1 MNNSILNEESLQMN
15 NFSKDLSLYPN
26 SNFTIYHYS
35 ENTTE
40 NATFFETENFQ
51 NLIYI
56 IDYQYKTIFFNHQF
70 EFFFTKLTGLAIQVG
85 DDTFSTIKLFDSSD
99 FKTNTQM
106 AFAGKTTVFEKE
118 FEIEK
123 IVHVFKIVANPFFN
137 SQKEQVGVVF
147 HFKNIT
153 QVKSIETELQIT
165 NRELNLLN
173 YIDEVI
179 LRTNNEQELVQYVC
193 NILTDVG
200 NYHLAW
206 FGFMDSS
213 LLSLN
218 QMVKS
223 IAKAGKE
230 PTLFNDLGFDLSNQN
245 SSLLGT
251 TLLQGKNLIVNNI
264 ETENCSENW
273 WVLAKQNQIK
283 SLAVIPLLIDNQ
295 SISCLVLYSNEIDK
309 FTLREVVM
317 LERIT
322 KNVVFA
328 INSIRINNE
337 KLKAEEA
344 LKKSN
349 ERFEYATKATF
360 DAIWDWDIQNN
371 THYWGEGFEKLFG
384 YKSGTYSV
392 DFLDWKQNIH
402 PSDRDRVVES
412 LKAITQNSEIVHWQE
427 SYQFKKAN
435 NEYAYVLDKA
445 YILKDKNGKPIR
457 MIGAMQ
463 DITAQRNEEQKLK
476 LFASVITN
484 ANDSVII
491 SKINPK
497 EVLNSEIVY
506 VNNAFCNMIGYS
518 ESEIIG
524 RYPFFISVDNANLN
538 SIQELKFKME
548 KLENFEMELLNY
560 KKDGTPMWVNFSAVP
575 VANEKGHY
583 SHWVSIQR
591 DITER
596 KIVDEEKEV
605 FYKIIKAMNDA
616 EFLDEG
622 LYNIL
627 KIICLKF
634 KFSYAEVWVINFDKS
649 KLMYRNN
656 WQLNQNMSLMD
667 GFENIIEAKLGN
679 GIAGITWQ
687 EKDFVIWNDLQNS
700 PLNRK
705 ELAKDA
711 GLQSVIGI
719 PIFFNGEI
727 ISIISLFSET
737 KLTDYQT
744 QSKLLKAISNQLGTY
759 IQKSKTEDELNRF
772 FNLSPDLLCIV
783 GYDGYFKKINTA
795 VVELLGYTSQ
805 EILNN
810 PLIDFVHPLDKELT
824 MQKRAQIQAGN
835 ILVNFEN
842 RYIAKNGDVK
852 WLSWTTIPIQNE
864 GLTFGVAK
872 DVTERKMMED
882 ERKDLIQELTRSN
895 MELKQ
900 FSYIT
905 SHNMR
910 SPLTNLMAISNLIDT
925 STITDK
931 STVELI
937 EGFKTSTVHLNE
949 TLNDLIKILIIKE
962 NTNIELENVV
972 FAEVLNTV
980 TNSITSIIKN
990 AHAKIEYNFET
1001 VSSILFNCS
1010 YLESILLNLIT
1021 NAIKYAHP
1029 DRNPIIKVSTKYE
1042 NGKVNLIFEDNGLG
1056 FNEEKV
1062 KGKIFGLYQKFHH
1075 HPDSKGIGLYLVH
1088 SQINALG
1095 GSIDVTS
1102 QENIGTKFIITFA
1115 QK

>member
-1 MNNSILNEESLQMN
+1 MNNSILHDSLQNN
-15 NFSKDLSLYPN
+15 NFNKDLSLN
-26 SNFTIYHYS
+26 SNVNFTINYYS
-35 ENTTE
+35 ENTVE
-40 NATFFETENFQ
+40 NDTPAEIEQFQ
-51 NLIYI
+51 NLIYV
-56 IDYQYKTIFFNHQF
+56 IDNQFKTVFFNNQF
-70 EFFFTKLTGLAIQVG
+70 EHFITKFIGLAIQIG
-85 DDTFSTIKLFDSSD
+85 DDIFSQINLFNSPYFIS
-99 FKTNTQM
+99 QIQIVL
-106 AFAGKTTVFEKE
+106 AGKTTVFEQ
-118 FEIEK
+118 EIEIDK
-123 IVHVFKIVANPFFN
+123 ALHRFKIIANPFYN
-137 SQKEQVGVVF
+137 NKQEQVGVFF

-153 QVKSIETELQIT
+153 KVKNIETELQIT
-165 NRELNLLN
+165 NRELALLN
-173 YIDEVI
+173 LVDEEI
-179 LRTNNEQELVQYVC
+179 LRSNIEQELIQYLC
-193 NILTDVG
+193 NILTNTG
-200 NYHLAW
+200 NYELAW
-206 FGFMDSS
+206 FGFMDKSV
-213 LLSLN
+213 LSFN
-218 QMVKS
+218 QIVNS
-223 IAKAGKE
+223 IAKAAKE
-230 PTLFNDLGFDLSNQN
+230 PTYLNNLCFELSNN
-245 SSLLGT
+245 NLDTGLLET
-251 TLLQGKNLIVNNI
+251 TLLQGKNLVINNLDN
-264 ETENCSENW
+264 ENCAEHW
-273 WVLAKQNQIK
+273 LLFTQKFQFK
-283 SLAVIPLLIDNQ
+283 SLAVIPLLIDSQN
-295 SISCLVLYSNEIDK
+295 INCLVLYSKSVNK
-309 FTLREVVM
+309 FTSREVIM

-328 INSIRINNE
+328 IKSIRNSAE

-344 LKKSN
+344 LIKSN

-392 DFLDWKQNIH
+392 NFLDWKQNIH
-402 PSDRDRVVES
+402 PNDRDRVVES
-412 LKAITQNSEIVHWQE
+412 LKQTTQNNEIVHWKE

-435 NEYAYVLDKA
+435 NQYAYVLDKA
-445 YILKDKNGKPIR
+445 YILKDTNGTPIR

-463 DITAQRNEEQKLK
+463 DITAQRHEEQKLK

-484 ANDSVII
+484 TNDSVII
-491 SKINPK
+491 SKINS
-497 EVLNSEIVY
+497 EEALNTEIVY
-506 VNNAFCNMIGYS
+506 VNKAFCNMIGYN
-518 ESEIIG
+518 ELEIIG
-524 RYPFFISVDNANLN
+524 RNPFFITGNFTNLN
-538 SIQELKFKME
+538 GIQELKSKME
-548 KLENFEMELLNY
+548 KMENFEMELLNY
-560 KKDGTPMWVNFSAVP
+560 KKDGTPIWVNFSSVP
-575 VANEKGHY
+575 VTNEMGEY

-596 KIVDEEKEV
+596 KIAEEEKEV
-605 FYKIIKAMNDA
+605 FYKIIKTMNDA
-616 EFLDEG
+616 EFLDVG

-705 ELAKDA
+705 KLAKDA
-711 GLQSVIGI
+711 GLVSAIGI
-719 PIFFNGEI
+719 PVFFNGEI
-727 ISIISLFSET
+727 ISIISLFSES
-737 KLTDYQT
+737 KLTDYQIH
-744 QSKLLKAISNQLGTY
+744 SKLLKTISNQLGTY

-810 PLIDFVHPLDKELT
+810 LLIDFVHPLDKELT
-824 MQKRAQIQAGN
+824 IQKRKQIQEGN
-835 ILVNFEN
+835 VLTNFEN
-842 RYIAKNGDVK
+842 RYVAKNGDVK

-872 DVTERKMMED
+872 DVTERKKMED

-925 STITDK
+925 SNITDK

-937 EGFKTSTVHLNE
+937 EGFKLSTIHLNE

-972 FAEVLNTV
+972 FEKVLNTV
-980 TNSITSIIKN
+980 TNSITSIINKAN
-990 AHAKIEYNFET
+990 AKIEYDFE
-1001 VSSILFNCS
+1001 VVKSIMFNSS

-1029 DRNPIIKVSTKYE
+1029 ERDPVVKIFTTYQN
-1042 NGKVNLIFEDNGLG
+1042 NKVNLIFEDNGLG

-1095 GSIDVTS
+1095 GSINVTS
-1102 QENIGTKFIITFA
+1102 QENIGTKFIVTFA
-1115 QK
+1115 